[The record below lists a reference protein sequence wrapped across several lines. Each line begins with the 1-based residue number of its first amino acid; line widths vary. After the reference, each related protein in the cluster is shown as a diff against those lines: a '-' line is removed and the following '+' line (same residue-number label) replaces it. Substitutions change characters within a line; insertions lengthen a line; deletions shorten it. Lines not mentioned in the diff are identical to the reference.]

1 MKVLNKIT
9 TVICVLFGA
18 LSVFAQGP
26 GNPGD
31 PGGPDVPPSPID
43 GVGLLMLGFA
53 AISFGIY
60 VIYKHK
66 LKTKA
71 SV

>member
-1 MKVLNKIT
+1 MKVLNKALAVFIM
-9 TVICVLFGA
+9 LFGVLNA
-18 LSVFAQGP
+18 FAQPGP
-26 GNPGD
+26 PPG
-31 PGGPDVPPSPID
+31 PEPPPSPID
-43 GVGLLMLGFA
+43 GVGLLMLAFS
-53 AISFGIY
+53 AISLGIY

>member
-1 MKVLNKIT
+1 MKVLNKSL
-9 TVICVLFGA
+9 TVFFILFGA
-18 LSVFAQGP
+18 LNAFAQPGP
-26 GNPGD
+26 PD
-31 PGGPDVPPSPID
+31 GPETPPSPID
-43 GVGLLMLGFA
+43 GVGLLILGFA

>member
-1 MKVLNKIT
+1 MKVLNKAL
-9 TVICVLFGA
+9 TVFIVLFGVLNA
-18 LSVFAQGP
+18 FAQPGP
-26 GNPGD
+26 PD
-31 PGGPDVPPSPID
+31 GPETPPSPID
-43 GVGLLMLGFA
+43 GVGLLMLAFA
-53 AISFGIY
+53 AISLGIY